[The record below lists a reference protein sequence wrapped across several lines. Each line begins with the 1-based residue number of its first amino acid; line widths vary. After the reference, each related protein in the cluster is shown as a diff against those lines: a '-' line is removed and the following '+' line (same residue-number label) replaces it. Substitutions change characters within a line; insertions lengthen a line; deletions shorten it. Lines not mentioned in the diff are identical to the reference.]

1 VIRCPLFCSTALE
14 KVVGGLQASESG
26 IQINQSRIMVLGLA
40 DDLDILGESLENA
53 AKVTRPLGNEVKK

>member
-1 VIRCPLFCSTALE
+1 MKFSRTNTD

-26 IQINQSRIMVLGLA
+26 IQINQSRIMVLGFV
-40 DDLDILGESLENA
+40 DDLDILGESLEDA